1 MRDEIDLSMAE
12 ETRHNP
18 ANGNEQ
24 IFLPH
29 SEVQKATAATRDGC
43 SVLCSSSC
51 RDMSDASKYTP
62 YKLFSTDLHQ
72 LIEWPQTTSTCCWY
86 CCHAFET
93 VPVCIPVTYDTLQN
107 VFEVFGIFCSWNCA
121 KAYVQ
126 STYSSESSE
135 QLMWMRI
142 MAREVFKMN
151 LGVFPPAPPRMF
163 LKMFGGHL
171 TIEEFRAKSICA
183 ETVILTPPLVSYPIV
198 LQENMD
204 VNNPTH
210 STMDGITPSS
220 FAGRV
225 IGLRR
230 PPPSAQEDDS
240 TKKTSTETGL
250 YEKFMQKQQ
259 QKSAKSTSV
268 SNSNSPKHAKRSD
281 KKRKS
286 STQQRKSGTLAG
298 FIRARD

>member
-1 MRDEIDLSMAE
+1 MVDHLQ
-12 ETRHNP
+12 TRHNP
-18 ANGNEQ
+18 ADGNEQ
-24 IFLPH
+24 IFLPR
-29 SEVQKATAATRDGC
+29 SEVQKATQEAQLGC

-62 YKLFSTDLHQ
+62 YKLFSTDLHK
-72 LIEWPQTTSTCCWY
+72 LIKWPSTTSTCCWY

-93 VPVCIPVTYDTLQN
+93 VPVCIPVSYDTIQN

-142 MAREVFKMN
+142 MARDVFNTN
-151 LGVFPPAPPRMF
+151 LGVFSPAPPRMF

-171 TIEEFRAKSICA
+171 TIEEFREKSICA
-183 ETVILTPPLVSYPIV
+183 ETVVLTPPLVSYPIV

-204 VNNPTH
+204 VNNPPH
-210 STMDGITPSS
+210 SSGGAMDGITPSS

-230 PPPSAQEDDS
+230 PPPSGQDES
-240 TKKTSTETGL
+240 SSRTSSTETGL
-250 YEKFMQKQQ
+250 YEKFMEKQQ
-259 QKSAKSTSV
+259 KKSTMTDAPSSPQAKSS
-268 SNSNSPKHAKRSD
+268 
-281 KKRKS
+281 KKTKA
-286 STQQRKSGTLAG
+286 TGKQQRKSGTLAG
-298 FIRARD
+298 FIRSRE

>member
-1 MRDEIDLSMAE
+1 MEQPNHLQ
-12 ETRHNP
+12 TRHNP
-18 ANGNEQ
+18 SDGNEQ

-29 SEVQKATAATRDGC
+29 SEVQKATQDTQMRC

-62 YKLFSTDLHQ
+62 YKLFSTDLHK
-72 LIEWPQTTSTCCWY
+72 LIKWPKSTSTCCWY

-142 MAREVFKMN
+142 MAREVFQTN
-151 LGVFPPAPPRMF
+151 LGVFSPAPPRMF

-183 ETVILTPPLVSYPIV
+183 ETVVLTPPLVSYPIV

-204 VNNPTH
+204 VSNPTNAGG
-210 STMDGITPSS
+210 TMEGITPSS

-230 PPPSAQEDDS
+230 PPPASQDES
-240 TKKTSTETGL
+240 RTRMPSCTETGL
-250 YEKFMQKQQ
+250 YEKFIENQQ
-259 QKSAKSTSV
+259 QKGTSGTAP
-268 SNSNSPKHAKRSD
+268 SPTHSKGGG
-281 KKRKS
+281 KKQKS
-286 STQQRKSGTLAG
+286 SGKQRKSGTLAG
-298 FIRARD
+298 FIRSRE